1 MSFTWIE
8 VTFTYRNTDDSPA
21 AGTLTFQLTNPIT
34 DGTDIVVMDPQLVVL
49 DENGSGSILLPAND
63 DSTTI
68 PIGTGYVVTEKI
80 RETSPRTYSVIIPY
94 DADGGTVDLSS
105 LAPAT
110 TVALYPQMG
119 PQGHQGEQGFQGNQ
133 GYQSDVP
140 GPQGFQGF
148 QGTQGNNAGRYR
160 TDSTTTMV
168 LDFDSKVFFVEPDLP
183 YAAQDWI
190 IVSNGGVGNM
200 IGELAYYLPL
210 TGEMAFNPSNIDG
223 FIGTSCSSWTV
234 NLTGHVGAQGA
245 DGAQGAQGDVGVQG
259 FQGSIGNQGS
269 QGNQGFQGFQGRQGF
284 IGAQGS
290 QGSVG
295 AQGSQGVPGNE
306 YQTTSSSSLTIGA
319 GSTPLVVDTGLSF
332 SVAQSVVIAYDATHY
347 MFGEVTAYNPATGNL
362 TVDVQYV
369 FGTGTYSSWSVNLD
383 GAVGATGSQGA
394 QGSSGS
400 QGAQGSTGA
409 QGPMGYQGFQGFQ
422 GSVGA
427 QGVIGAQGTQGFQG
441 NTGATGSQGFQGM
454 VGGTGPQ
461 GAAGSTGAQGN
472 QGATGAQGSV
482 GAQGATGAT
491 GSQGATGAQGVQ
503 GFQGATGVGQ
513 FWTPGAAGWQAWTF
527 DPSTSGTTFGITK
540 GAEYFMGFISPTAIT
555 LNSISFVVTSA
566 AVGPSNCYVGLY
578 SQAGVLLATSADFSA
593 TLGTN
598 TGLIIVNIS
607 YAMAANTVYYLGLL
621 IGNGTTTAPTVSAAA
636 QTNTT
641 TAANPGAT
649 TASGTL
655 AGGARVLVSS
665 SSTLTAL
672 QSPVS
677 GTPNLGNRLIWM
689 GLK

>member
-1 MSFTWIE
+1 M
-8 VTFTYRNTDDSPA
+8 
-21 AGTLTFQLTNPIT
+21 
-34 DGTDIVVMDPQLVVL
+34 
-49 DENGSGSILLPAND
+49 
-63 DSTTI
+63 
-68 PIGTGYVVTEKI
+68 
-80 RETSPRTYSVIIPY
+80 
-94 DADGGTVDLSS
+94 
-105 LAPAT
+105 
-110 TVALYPQMG
+110 
-119 PQGHQGEQGFQGNQ
+119 
-133 GYQSDVP
+133 
-140 GPQGFQGF
+140 
-148 QGTQGNNAGRYR
+148 
-160 TDSTTTMV
+160 
-168 LDFDSKVFFVEPDLP
+168 
-183 YAAQDWI
+183 
-190 IVSNGGVGNM
+190 
-200 IGELAYYLPL
+200 
-210 TGEMAFNPSNIDG
+210 
-223 FIGTSCSSWTV
+223 
-234 NLTGHVGAQGA
+234 
-245 DGAQGAQGDVGVQG
+245 
-259 FQGSIGNQGS
+259 
-269 QGNQGFQGFQGRQGF
+269 
-284 IGAQGS
+284 
-290 QGSVG
+290 G

-400 QGAQGSTGA
+400 QGA
-409 QGPMGYQGFQGFQ
+409 QGFQGFQ

-555 LNSISFVVTSA
+555 LN
-566 AVGPSNCYVGLY
+566 
-578 SQAGVLLATSADFSA
+578 
-593 TLGTN
+593 
-598 TGLIIVNIS
+598 
-607 YAMAANTVYYLGLL
+607 
-621 IGNGTTTAPTVSAAA
+621 
-636 QTNTT
+636 TT